1 MKLAVIVLCFNDEE
15 IAFKYVKTIYG
26 YNSIDKIIVV
36 DNGSEKEIY
45 DKLENKIQSN
55 YSEPPLFKDE
65 IRVT

>member
-36 DNGSEKEIY
+36 DNGSERN
-45 DKLENKIQSN
+45 L
-55 YSEPPLFKDE
+55 
-65 IRVT
+65 